1 MATILSW
8 LRDLGTRWAAPRP
21 DPPELAAVEAE
32 IAARPLTRVERRAG
46 MPTPV
51 TAPERAHRAAAVL
64 AGPRG
69 YYRLGCG
76 GTDPAAH
83 LPWGPYR
90 PRPTD
95 TPEERRAKRQAGE
108 VWCDC
113 SGAIAWVLGVPRK
126 IPGYADGYGWVS
138 TDGLIADAEDPAVE
152 LVEYVPIG
160 GDVRPWECLVVYG
173 WHDDDGD
180 RERDGSEIGHVGIV
194 AAVPDGWRYTG
205 PASLDALSVWHCA
218 SGPSPTGAVR
228 VSPGRAWRRRGRVVR
243 VIG

>member
-1 MATILSW
+1 MPIIPSW
-8 LRDLGTRWAAPRP
+8 LRAALFPPAP
-21 DPPELAAVEAE
+21 DTTPELAAVEAE
-32 IAARPLTRVERRAG
+32 IERKPGTPTPLPAAERAQRAAR
-46 MPTPV
+46 
-51 TAPERAHRAAAVL
+51 VL

-76 GTDPAAH
+76 GTDPSDD

-90 PRPTD
+90 AKPGEALETV
-95 TPEERRAKRQAGE
+95 RAKHQAGE

-126 IPGYADGYGWVS
+126 IPGYARGYGWVS
-138 TDGLIADAEDPAVE
+138 TDGIIRDAEDPAVE

-160 GDVRPWECLVVYG
+160 GDVRAWECLVVYG
-173 WHDDDGD
+173 WHDDNADG
-180 RERDGSEIGHVGIV
+180 ERDPGEIGHVGIV
-194 AAVPDGWRYTG
+194 SSVPPGWSYTG
-205 PASLDALSVWHCA
+205 PASLEALSVWHCA

-243 VIG
+243 VV